1 MFVMEPQQ
9 KLLRLQKI
17 IDNIDNIPFF
27 NTNTRTLSKDDECN
41 I

>member
-9 KLLRLQKI
+9 KRLRLQKI

-27 NTNTRTLSKDDECN
+27 NTNIRTLSKYDECN